1 MNDFW
6 DNIYLGN
13 SLRSWAITIG
23 GIVLGFI
30 LIKVFKRIALQWLK
44 RWSLRTATSID
55 DLIVA
60 AIEKTLI
67 PISYF
72 LVIYLLLHNLD
83 FPEKVRNIIRIAI
96 LLVITFFVL
105 QLITK
110 VIQYFVLGILK
121 KQEDGDLKQKQ
132 ARGLLVIV
140 KVAVWILGIVFL
152 LSNLGYDVTSIIA
165 GLGIGG
171 IAIALA
177 AQTILGDL
185 FSYFVILFDRPFEI
199 GDFIIIDDKMGI
211 VEYIGIKT
219 TRLRTLSGEQLI
231 CSNKDLT
238 DSRVHNYKRMQKRR
252 VVFSIGVTYQTPA
265 DVLGS
270 IPQLVKEIIE
280 KKGEVIYDRGHFASF
295 GDFSLNFEFVY
306 YALSSDYNKYMNT
319 QQDILLNIYRS
330 FENKKIDFAYPTQTI
345 LFDQKNVDALAR
357 FNAGK

>member
-13 SLRSWAITIG
+13 SLRSWAITFG

-30 LIKVFKRIALQWLK
+30 LIRIFKRIGLQWLK
-44 RWSLRTATSID
+44 RWSLKTATSID

-60 AIEKTLI
+60 AIEKTVI

-96 LLVITFFVL
+96 LLVVTFYVL

-110 VIQYFVLGILK
+110 VIQYFVLSILK

-199 GDFIIIDDKMGI
+199 GDFIIIDDKMGV

-252 VVFSIGVTYQTPA
+252 VVFGIGVTYQTPA
-265 DVLGS
+265 DALES

-280 KKGEVIYDRGHFASF
+280 KKDDVIYDRGHFASM

-306 YALSSDYNKYMNT
+306 YILSSDYKKYMNT
-319 QQDILLNIYRS
+319 QQEILLNIYRS

-345 LFDQKNVDALAR
+345 FLEKNSTGGVSPV
-357 FNAGK
+357 

>member
-1 MNDFW
+1 M
-6 DNIYLGN
+6 
-13 SLRSWAITIG
+13 
-23 GIVLGFI
+23 
-30 LIKVFKRIALQWLK
+30 K
-44 RWSLRTATSID
+44 
-55 DLIVA
+55 
-60 AIEKTLI
+60 
-67 PISYF
+67 
-72 LVIYLLLHNLD
+72 
-83 FPEKVRNIIRIAI
+83 
-96 LLVITFFVL
+96 
-105 QLITK
+105 
-110 VIQYFVLGILK
+110 YFVLSILK

-199 GDFIIIDDKMGI
+199 GDFIIIDDKMGV

-265 DVLGS
+265 DVLES
-270 IPQLVKEIIE
+270 IPRLVKEIIE
-280 KKGEVIYDRGHFASF
+280 KKDAVIYDRGHFAGF

-306 YALSSDYNKYMNT
+306 YVLSSDYNKYMNT
-319 QQDILLNIYRS
+319 QQEILLNIYRS

-345 LFDQKNVDALAR
+345 FLEKNNMGSVSPV
-357 FNAGK
+357 

>member
-13 SLRSWAITIG
+13 SLRSWAITFG

-30 LIKVFKRIALQWLK
+30 LIRIFKRIALQWLK
-44 RWSLRTATSID
+44 RWSLKTATSID

-60 AIEKTLI
+60 AIEKTVI

-83 FPEKVRNIIRIAI
+83 FPEKVRNIIRIA
-96 LLVITFFVL
+96 LLLIVTFYVL

-110 VIQYFVLGILK
+110 VIQYFVLSILK

-140 KVAVWILGIVFL
+140 KMAVWILGIVFL

-185 FSYFVILFDRPFEI
+185 FSYFVILFDKPFEI
-199 GDFIIIDDKMGI
+199 GDFIIIDDKMGV

-252 VVFSIGVTYQTPA
+252 VVFGIGVTYQTPA
-265 DVLGS
+265 DALES

-280 KKGEVIYDRGHFASF
+280 KKDDVIYDRGHFASM

-306 YALSSDYNKYMNT
+306 YILSSDYNKYMNT
-319 QQDILLNIYRS
+319 QQEILLNIYRS

-345 LFDQKNVDALAR
+345 FVEKNNIGGVSPV
-357 FNAGK
+357 